1 MYCLT
6 CVQSSRQHPKSG
18 CDRAPD
24 GHAQEKEAALTRA
37 KADTE
42 KAAMEASIVR
52 MQQQLA
58 ALEEERARRKAAVE
72 LELAS
77 RKLKKQLELQVRASC
92 QWEC

>member
-1 MYCLT
+1 
-6 CVQSSRQHPKSG
+6 
-18 CDRAPD
+18 
-24 GHAQEKEAALTRA
+24 
-37 KADTE
+37 
-42 KAAMEASIVR
+42 MEASIVR